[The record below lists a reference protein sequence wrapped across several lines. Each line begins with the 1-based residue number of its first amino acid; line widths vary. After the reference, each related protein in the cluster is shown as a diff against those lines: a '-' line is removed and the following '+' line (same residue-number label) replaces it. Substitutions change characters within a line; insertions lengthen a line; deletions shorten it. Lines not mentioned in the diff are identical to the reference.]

1 MPGVRRQVVADL
13 CPICGA
19 AGLELCAEEDGQYV
33 LDHWGRPAEVAR
45 GIDGVALTNV
55 EALAVVA

>member
-1 MPGVRRQVVADL
+1 MIELEKDLDL

-19 AGLELCAEEDGQYV
+19 AGTALCIEDDGQYV
-33 LDHWGRPAEVAR
+33 LDHWGRSAEVAR
-45 GIDGVALTNV
+45 GIDGVALTKV